1 MMKRRK
7 GPARRSASISRREPG
22 TSVLMGRENR
32 YVWRDAVAIASMPER
47 LLRMRPEMIGPDQQ
61 ASQHSERCDD
71 NCQSLLRVFCHVKR
85 RPLWVGSGRASM
97 IFRKKEAPP
106 AREKD
111 EEASSASSPEGRG
124 LSDKRSVTKYYVR
137 RKAAED
143 CRTLKVGAGLALAPT
158 RTLSKMREASWT
170 APVL

>member
-1 MMKRRK
+1 
-7 GPARRSASISRREPG
+7 
-22 TSVLMGRENR
+22 
-32 YVWRDAVAIASMPER
+32 
-47 LLRMRPEMIGPDQQ
+47 
-61 ASQHSERCDD
+61 
-71 NCQSLLRVFCHVKR
+71 
-85 RPLWVGSGRASM
+85 M